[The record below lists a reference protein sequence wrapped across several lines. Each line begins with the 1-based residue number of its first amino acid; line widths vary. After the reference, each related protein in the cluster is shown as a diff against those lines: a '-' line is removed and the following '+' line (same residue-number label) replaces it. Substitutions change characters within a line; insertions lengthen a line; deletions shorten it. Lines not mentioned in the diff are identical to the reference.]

1 MFKGA
6 ITPVITVF
14 DKQGKIDA
22 AGNTQHINRLIDEG
36 INGLLFL
43 GSIGEFFALTMDE
56 KKEFIDL
63 VVRVVD
69 KRVPVLIGT
78 GGTILA
84 EVIELTNYAQQ
95 AGADAVVV
103 ISPYYFQLGNEV
115 LYRYYAELAK
125 NTTMPIMIY
134 NFPDRTSVNLDPQLV
149 LRLAKE
155 FPHIIGIKDTVD
167 GISHTRKLIQIV
179 KKERPDFCVMSGYD
193 EYMVPN
199 LLAGGDG
206 VIGGLTNVIPGVF
219 RDLLAAYEKQDFA
232 GVAAGQAKIS
242 VLMNLYD
249 LSSPFVAAIKGGVA
263 AQGVNIETVTQEPSL
278 ALQPEQV
285 AAIEKLVQSVNKM

>member
-6 ITPVITVF
+6 ITPAITVF

-22 AGNTQHINRLIDEG
+22 AGNERHINRLIDEG
-36 INGLLFL
+36 INGILFL

-206 VIGGLTNVIPGVF
+206 AIGGLTNVIPGVF

-285 AAIEKLVQSVNKM
+285 AAIRELVQKVNNM

>member
-242 VLMNLYD
+242 MLMNLYD

-263 AQGVNIETVTQEPSL
+263 AQGVKIETVTQEPSL

>member
-6 ITPVITVF
+6 ITPAITVF
-14 DKQGKIDA
+14 DKQGKIDE

-36 INGLLFL
+36 INGILFL

-95 AGADAVVV
+95 AGADAAVV
-103 ISPYYFQLGNEV
+103 ISPYYFQLGNEA

-155 FPHIIGIKDTVD
+155 FSHVIGIKDTVD

-206 VIGGLTNVIPGVF
+206 GIGGLTNVIPGVF

-232 GVAAGQAKIS
+232 AVAAGQAKIS

-249 LSSPFVAAIKGGVA
+249 LSSPFIAAIKGGVA
-263 AQGVNIETVTQEPSL
+263 AQGVKIATVTKEPSL
-278 ALQPEQV
+278 ALQPEQI

>member
-14 DKQGKIDA
+14 NKQGKIDA

-63 VVRVVD
+63 VVQVTD
-69 KRVPVLIGT
+69 KRVPALIGT

-167 GISHTRKLIQIV
+167 GISHTRKLIQLV

-263 AQGVNIETVTQEPSL
+263 SQGINIETVTQEPSL

-285 AAIEKLVQSVNKM
+285 AAIEKLVQNVNNM

>member
-78 GGTILA
+78 GGTLLA

-125 NTTMPIMIY
+125 NTTMPIMLY

-219 RDLLAAYEKQDFA
+219 RELLAAYEKQDFA

>member
-1 MFKGA
+1 
-6 ITPVITVF
+6 
-14 DKQGKIDA
+14 
-22 AGNTQHINRLIDEG
+22 
-36 INGLLFL
+36 
-43 GSIGEFFALTMDE
+43 
-56 KKEFIDL
+56 
-63 VVRVVD
+63 
-69 KRVPVLIGT
+69 
-78 GGTILA
+78 
-84 EVIELTNYAQQ
+84 
-95 AGADAVVV
+95 
-103 ISPYYFQLGNEV
+103 
-115 LYRYYAELAK
+115 
-125 NTTMPIMIY
+125 MPIMIY

-155 FPHIIGIKDTVD
+155 FSHVIGIKDTVD

-206 VIGGLTNVIPGVF
+206 GIGGLTNVIPGVF

-232 GVAAGQAKIS
+232 AVAAGQAKIS

-249 LSSPFVAAIKGGVA
+249 LSSPFIAAIKGGVA
-263 AQGVNIETVTQEPSL
+263 AQGVKIATVTKEPSL
-278 ALQPEQV
+278 ALQPEQI

>member
-167 GISHTRKLIQIV
+167 GISHTRKLIQVV

-285 AAIEKLVQSVNKM
+285 AAIEKLVQNVNNM

>member
-14 DKQGKIDA
+14 NKQGKIDT

-63 VVRVVD
+63 VVQVTD

-167 GISHTRKLIQIV
+167 GISHTRKLIQLV

-263 AQGVNIETVTQEPSL
+263 SQGVKIATVTKEPSL
-278 ALQPEQV
+278 ALQPEQIV
-285 AAIEKLVQSVNKM
+285 AIEKLVQSVNKM

>member
-14 DKQGKIDA
+14 NKQGKIDA

-63 VVRVVD
+63 VVQVTD

-167 GISHTRKLIQIV
+167 GISHTRKLIQLV

-249 LSSPFVAAIKGGVA
+249 LSSPFIAAIKGGVA
-263 AQGVNIETVTQEPSL
+263 SQGINIETVTQEPSL

-285 AAIEKLVQSVNKM
+285 AAIEKLVQNVNNM

>member
-115 LYRYYAELAK
+115 LYRYYAELAR

>member
-6 ITPVITVF
+6 ITPAITVF

-22 AGNTQHINRLIDEG
+22 AGNERHINRLIDEG
-36 INGLLFL
+36 INGILFL

-219 RDLLAAYEKQDFA
+219 RELLAAYEKQDFA

-285 AAIEKLVQSVNKM
+285 AAIEKLVQSVNNM

>member
-232 GVAAGQAKIS
+232 GVAAGQDKIS

-285 AAIEKLVQSVNKM
+285 AAIRELVQKVNNM

>member
-6 ITPVITVF
+6 ITPAITVF

-22 AGNTQHINRLIDEG
+22 AGNERHINRLIDEG

-95 AGADAVVV
+95 TGADAVVV

-134 NFPDRTSVNLDPQLV
+134 NFPDRTAVNLDPQLV

-155 FPHIIGIKDTVD
+155 FSHVIGIKDTVD

-242 VLMNLYD
+242 VLMNL
-249 LSSPFVAAIKGGVA
+249 
-263 AQGVNIETVTQEPSL
+263 
-278 ALQPEQV
+278 
-285 AAIEKLVQSVNKM
+285 

>member
-6 ITPVITVF
+6 ITPAITVF

-22 AGNTQHINRLIDEG
+22 AGNERHINRLIDEG
-36 INGLLFL
+36 INGILFL

-56 KKEFIDL
+56 KKEFVDL

-125 NTTMPIMIY
+125 NTTMPIMLY

-167 GISHTRKLIQIV
+167 GISHTRKLIQVV

-278 ALQPEQV
+278 ALQPAQV

>member
-56 KKEFIDL
+56 KKEFIDF

-263 AQGVNIETVTQEPSL
+263 AQGVKIETVTQEPSL

-285 AAIEKLVQSVNKM
+285 AAIEKLVQSVNEM

>member
-125 NTTMPIMIY
+125 NTTMPIMLY

>member
-125 NTTMPIMIY
+125 KTTMPIMIY

-285 AAIEKLVQSVNKM
+285 AAIKKLVQSVNKM